1 MKKLSIIIPV
11 YNEENTILQILN
23 KIKLCQIENI
33 NFEIIV
39 INDGSQD
46 NTLNILEANKSLYD
60 FLINQQNNNGKGM
73 AVKKGLEI
81 AKGDYVIFQDADLE
95 YDPKDYISFINVFNN
110 LNADVVIGS
119 RFNYK
124 NYSRSHNFFNK
135 LGNHFL
141 SFFFNILYNTTFT
154 DVYCCYLAFKRN
166 LLAIENIKCNG
177 FEQHAEILCNLVKAG
192 NKLYEV
198 PINYNGRSKKEGKK
212 IRFYHIFKIFF
223 VIIYNRFN

>member
-23 KIKLCQIENI
+23 KIKLCKIENI

-39 INDGSQD
+39 INDGSLD

-60 FLINQQNNNGKGM
+60 FLINQKINSGKGM
-73 AVKKGLEI
+73 AVKKGLEV

-95 YDPKDYISFINVFNN
+95 YDPKDYISFINVFNE

-135 LGNHFL
+135 LSNGILTFY
-141 SFFFNILYNTTFT
+141 FNILYNTTFT
-154 DVYCCYLAFKRN
+154 DIYCCYLAFKRN
-166 LLAIENIKCNG
+166 LLVVENIKTKG
-177 FEQHAEILCNLVKAG
+177 FEQHAEILCNLVKAAE
-192 NKLYEV
+192 KLYEV
-198 PINYNGRSKKEGKK
+198 PVDYDGRSKKEGKK
-212 IRFYHIFKIFF
+212 IRFYHIFKIIF
-223 VIIYNRFN
+223 VIIKKRF